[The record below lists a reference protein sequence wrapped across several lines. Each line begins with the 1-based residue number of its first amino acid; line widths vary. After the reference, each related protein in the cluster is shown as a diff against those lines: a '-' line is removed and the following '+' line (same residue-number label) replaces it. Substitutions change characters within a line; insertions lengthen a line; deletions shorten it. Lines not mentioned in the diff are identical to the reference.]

1 MKIKILILIC
11 GLGIIGMI
19 TFVVVPCV
27 QDILEKREQIKIERQ
42 LVNDLEIRLK
52 RAKAVK
58 NTSLEKLEK
67 VLPSN
72 KPGLTMMNEIE
83 KICLKSGVLLDSFS
97 INPGNISTP
106 SSFTKDVSAIDLQI
120 SIKAK
125 ITDFQLFLKN
135 IKENSLQ
142 MSVKSF
148 SYTYDTYRQDDT
160 LNISLPMVAYYQ
172 ARITSVSGTL
182 ELTEKEEKT
191 LNELIKNLPDNGS
204 GADTNIPVG
213 KLNPFGF

>member
-11 GLGIIGMI
+11 GLGIISMI
-19 TFVVVPCV
+19 AFVVVPCV
-27 QDILEKREQIKIERQ
+27 QDILEKREQIVIERQ
-42 LVNDLEIRLK
+42 LANDLEIRLK

-67 VLPSN
+67 ILPSH

-83 KICLKSGVLLDSFS
+83 KICLKSGILLDSFA

-106 SSFTKDVSAIDLQI
+106 SALTKEVSAIDLQI
-120 SIKAK
+120 SVKAK
-125 ITDFQLFLKN
+125 ITDFQVFLKN
-135 IKENSLQ
+135 IKENSPQ

-172 ARITSVSGTL
+172 PLITSASGSL
-182 ELTEKEEKT
+182 ELTEKEEKALRKLT
-191 LNELIKNLPDNGS
+191 ENLPDNGS

-213 KLNPFGF
+213 KSNPFSL